1 MTVVRGQFGGK
12 PPLKAVGRPN
22 PDRSLTFALMA
33 VAHHREEGEIT
44 AAKHALGDAL
54 WLMHKGTHES
64 LTDQEMLVAI
74 RKLLGFS
81 WSPQPNGEAA

>member
-1 MTVVRGQFGGK
+1 MNDIRHLRPLREVK
-12 PPLKAVGRPN
+12 PEK
-22 PDRSLTFALMA
+22 SLTFALMA

-54 WLMHKGTHES
+54 WLMHRGNHER

-74 RKLLGFS
+74 RKTLGFS
-81 WSPQPNGEAA
+81 WSPDPEGEAA